1 MSAQQDI
8 ATWPATVLGL
18 IPDASNDTYLIV
30 LTPLTGAALKAVYKP
45 SQGEA
50 FLQDFSELA
59 RREVAAYRLSYL
71 SGLNCVPETIMR
83 SDLPHGPGS
92 VQLFVDSAGDDP
104 VVDAWPSDHVPDNV
118 APVFR
123 GYNTDGAEVVV
134 GHALRDRLFDIAVFD
149 VMANNADRK
158 GSHVIDGYLPGEQEA
173 TLWAIDNGLSFHPE
187 PKLRTVLWG
196 FAGTRLAP
204 RHLQACERTLELT
217 AEDLGTTQTETH
229 ALHVRARALLS
240 AGTFPYPP
248 VNRTPIPW
256 PPL

>member
-1 MSAQQDI
+1 MSHEKDI
-8 ATWPATVLGL
+8 ATLPATILGL

-30 LTPLTGAALKAVYKP
+30 LTPPTGAGLKAVYKP

-50 FLQDFSELA
+50 FLRDFSELA
-59 RREVAAYRLSYL
+59 RREVAAYRLSSL
-71 SGLNCVPETIMR
+71 SGLSCVPETIMR

-92 VQLFVDSAGDDP
+92 VQLFVDVAGDP
-104 VVDAWPSDHVPDNV
+104 VVDAWSSDHVPDDI

-123 GYNTDGAEVVV
+123 GYNTDGTEVVV
-134 GHALRDRLFDIAVFD
+134 GHDLRDRLFDIAVFD
-149 VMANNADRK
+149 VLANNADRK
-158 GSHVIDGYLPGEQEA
+158 GSHVIDGFLPGEQQP

-204 RHLQACERTLELT
+204 RHFQACERTLELT
-217 AEDLGTTQTETH
+217 AEHLGTTHAETH
-229 ALHVRARALLS
+229 ALHERARALLTT
-240 AGTFPYPP
+240 GKFPYPP